1 EKASWNEDEV
11 DAFVDYLHK
20 EQSKAG
26 ETGNFKPAVYT
37 AAAENIAGLWT
48 NGAKK
53 TGAHCKTKWTAL
65 KQIYS
70 TIETYRNR
78 SGFHWDDDH
87 GAGI

>member
-1 EKASWNEDEV
+1 
-11 DAFVDYLHK
+11 
-20 EQSKAG
+20 SKAG

-53 TGAHCKTKWTAL
+53 TGAHCKTKWTL

-70 TIETYRNR
+70 MIETYCNR

-87 GAGI
+87 GAGIEGDAAIKVWNEYTQKKVCTASA